1 MYNNIVEQIYQKI
14 FVFSLDN
21 VSKIKV
27 RNKIYK
33 GIIISLLYNGMN
45 LFIEKYFKIHNKKET
60 KQKGEMGK

>member
-1 MYNNIVEQIYQKI
+1 MYNNIVEQIYYKI
-14 FVFSLDN
+14 FVSSLDN

-45 LFIEKYFKIHNKKET
+45 LFIEKYFKIHNE
-60 KQKGEMGK
+60 E